1 MDVHEPAYAAG
12 WAALIADVL
21 GRPGRRTVLS
31 ALERPLRRDT
41 YRLLETTWPDHGS
54 EPTPDDGAVAG

>member
-1 MDVHEPAYAAG
+1 MDVDDPVHNAG

-31 ALERPLRRDT
+31 ALERPLRTDT
-41 YRLLETTWPDHGS
+41 YRLLESAWAGQADD
-54 EPTPDDGAVAG
+54 PTPGECAARG